1 MITDRGTGSDTPK
14 GQIPQGDGKPE
25 WASRW
30 SIPTVAASIL
40 DAAAE
45 PLDGV
50 TAYPTRYVPSRV
62 LVSTLR
68 DVDETIAMLMKIA
81 DTLGWVL
88 SRDESF
94 VTTRIAESEAARA
107 ARRRRVP
114 WASGELGLARLV
126 ITAEDAAQRAP
137 DSWVL
142 LQRSR
147 REWGIEA
154 AQGIGL
160 DHVLSISSPFGMT
173 PFGMTPF
180 GMTGAVNPIA
190 SYGHP
195 GSGGLQP
202 VAFIGEA
209 PQRTDDKQF
218 RGRRP
223 VIGSLDTGCGAH
235 PWLDAVVR
243 TSVNIDGTPIGLV
256 DPSTDPEVWGDQ
268 FGPLDGALDQVAGH
282 GTFIAGVLR
291 QAAPDADIVAWRIAA
306 SDGTAHESDVVNAL
320 TGIAELARRHA
331 HGEPEGLPLDVLSL
345 SMGYYHETPMDDL
358 LIDKTLPELLA
369 VMGRCGTI
377 VVCSAGNDATA
388 RPMFPAA
395 FGPWADGGGPCIQD
409 PEATPIVSVGALNPN
424 RSTVALFS
432 NTGPWVRVYERGASI
447 VSTIPVF
454 ETGGMPTGRTVAYG
468 LDRDSIDPDDYR
480 GGFAVWSGT
489 SFAAPLVAGEL
500 AAQLDGELLAAP
512 DRPTGRA
519 VDYARKAVDH
529 ARRVIEKVTALVPQ

>member
-1 MITDRGTGSDTPK
+1 MTTDRGTGSSNPK
-14 GQIPQGDGKPE
+14 GDSRPE

-30 SIPTVAASIL
+30 SFPPVAASVL
-40 DAAAE
+40 DATVE
-45 PLDGV
+45 PVDGI
-50 TAYPTRYVPSRV
+50 TAYPTRYVPSRL

-68 DVDETIAMLMKIA
+68 DVDEAIAVLTKIA

-88 SRDESF
+88 SRDEGF
-94 VTTRIAESEAARA
+94 VTTRIAESEAAGA
-107 ARRRRVP
+107 ARRRRLP
-114 WASGELGLARLV
+114 WASGQLGLARL
-126 ITAEDAAQRAP
+126 ILTASSVAQQAP

-142 LQRSR
+142 LQRAR
-147 REWGIEA
+147 REWGIGA
-154 AQGIGL
+154 LQGIGL
-160 DHVLSISSPFGMT
+160 DHVISISSPFGMTPFGMTPFGMT

-190 SYGHP
+190 SYGYP

-202 VAFIGEA
+202 VAFVGEA
-209 PQRTDDKQF
+209 PRRTLDKEY

-223 VIGSLDTGCGAH
+223 VIGTLDTGCGAH
-235 PWLDAVVR
+235 PWLDAIVR
-243 TSVNIDGTPIGLV
+243 TRVDIDGVPIGLV
-256 DPSTDPEVWGDQ
+256 DPSTDPEIWGDQ

-291 QAAPDADIVAWRIAA
+291 QAAPDADIVAWRVAA

-320 TGIAELARRHA
+320 TGIAELVRRHA
-331 HGEPEGLPLDVLSL
+331 NGEPEGLPLDVLSL
-345 SMGYYHETPMDDL
+345 SMGYYHETPTDDRL
-358 LIDKTLPELLA
+358 LDQTLQELLA

-395 FGPWADGGGPCIQD
+395 FGPWVDGSGPCVQD
-409 PEATPIVSVGALNPN
+409 PDATSIVSVGALNPN

-432 NTGPWVRVYERGASI
+432 NTGPWVRVYERGVSV

-454 ETGGMPTGRTVAYG
+454 EAGSMPAGRTVAYG

-489 SFAAPLVAGEL
+489 SFASPLVAGRL
-500 AAQLDGELLAAP
+500 AAQLDGTLLAAAN
-512 DRPTGRA
+512 RSA
-519 VDYARKAVDH
+519 AEVVNYSWKA
-529 ARRVIEKVTALVPQ
+529 IEKVTALVRQ